1 MELGR
6 GMNNSLDRSKFSGG
20 LIAAVSNDKIR
31 PLETIRRAACNTSL
45 RAKK

>member
-20 LIAAVSNDKIR
+20 LIAAVSERQNSAPRNDTTR
-31 PLETIRRAACNTSL
+31 L
-45 RAKK
+45 

>member
-31 PLETIRRAACNTSL
+31 PLETIRRVCNTSL